1 MKKFN
6 TQAPGSFSLNRLT
19 YVVLALM
26 LVVVAGCS
34 SLRLAYNNGDTVLYW
49 WLNAYV
55 DLDRDQKGWVR
66 EDIDK
71 LFDWHRKTQLKD
83 YVEILR
89 KGQKQVQGNVT
100 QAELLADYS
109 EIKSRTQ
116 SLLLKAAPDLADL
129 ARSLKPEQ
137 IAQMEK
143 KFKSNNDDYRKKFLT
158 GDQEKRQQLRYKKS
172 MEQFELWFGSF
183 SREQEAAIRKASDAR
198 PLDNEIWLDER
209 TRRQRNVLNLV
220 QKVQSEKL
228 GKEATVAL
236 INTLIRDSFERLEHS
251 ERKPFFDAFENSTAQ
266 MVLTVIKIA
275 TPAQKEHAVK
285 RMQGWI
291 DDFNS
296 LATQPK

>member
-6 TQAPGSFSLNRLT
+6 TQAPASFSLNRLT

-89 KGQKQVQGNVT
+89 KGQKQVQGNPT
-100 QAELLADYS
+100 QADLMADYS
-109 EIKSRTQ
+109 EIQSRTQ

-137 IAQMEK
+137 VAQMEK
-143 KFKSNNDDYRKKFLT
+143 KFKSNNDDYRKKFLS

-183 SREQEAAIRKASDAR
+183 SSEQEALIRKASDAR

-209 TRRQRNVLNLV
+209 SRRQRNVLSLV
-220 QKVQSEKL
+220 QKVQNEKL

-236 INTLIRDSFERLEHS
+236 INTLIKDSFDRLEHS
-251 ERKPFFDAFENSTAQ
+251 DRKAFFDAFENSTAQ
-266 MVLTVIKIA
+266 MILTVIKIA
-275 TPAQKEHAVK
+275 TPAQKAHAVK

>member
-6 TQAPGSFSLNRLT
+6 TQAPASFSLNRLT

-209 TRRQRNVLNLV
+209 SRRQRNVLNLV
-220 QKVQSEKL
+220 QKVQTEKL

>member
-6 TQAPGSFSLNRLT
+6 TQAPGSSSLNRLT

-100 QAELLADYS
+100 QAELLADYD

-143 KFKSNNDDYRKKFLT
+143 KFKSNNEDYRKKFLT

-209 TRRQRNVLNLV
+209 SRRQRNVLALV
-220 QKVQSEKL
+220 QKVQNEKL
-228 GKEATVAL
+228 SKEATVAL
-236 INTLIRDSFERLEHS
+236 INTLIKDSFERLEHS

>member
-6 TQAPGSFSLNRLT
+6 MRAPLHQRFT
-19 YVVLALM
+19 CAVLVLM

-89 KGQKQVQGNVT
+89 KGQKQVQGNPT
-100 QAELLADYS
+100 QADLLADYS

-183 SREQEAAIRKASDAR
+183 SGEQEALIRKASDAR

-209 TRRQRNVLNLV
+209 MRRQRNVLTLV
-220 QKVQSEKL
+220 QKVQNEKL

-236 INTLIRDSFERLEHS
+236 INTLIKDSFERLEHS
-251 ERKPFFDAFENSTAQ
+251 DRKAFFDAFENSTAQ
-266 MVLTVIKIA
+266 MILTVIKIA
-275 TPAQKEHAVK
+275 TPAQKAHAVK

-296 LATQPK
+296 LAAQPK

>member
-6 TQAPGSFSLNRLT
+6 TQAPFQNRLMYALLT
-19 YVVLALM
+19 LM

-89 KGQKQVQGNVT
+89 KGQKQVQGNPT
-100 QAELLADYS
+100 QADLMADYS

-183 SREQEAAIRKASDAR
+183 SGEQEALIRKASDAR

-209 TRRQRNVLNLV
+209 MRRQRNVLTLV
-220 QKVQSEKL
+220 QKVQNEKL

-236 INTLIRDSFERLEHS
+236 INTLIKDSFERLEHS
-251 ERKPFFDAFENSTAQ
+251 DRKAFFDAFENSTAQ
-266 MVLTVIKIA
+266 MILTVIKIA
-275 TPAQKEHAVK
+275 TPAQKAHAVK

>member
-6 TQAPGSFSLNRLT
+6 MRAPLHQRFT
-19 YVVLALM
+19 CAVLVLM

-89 KGQKQVQGNVT
+89 KGQKQVQGNPT
-100 QAELLADYS
+100 QADLLADYS

-183 SREQEAAIRKASDAR
+183 SSEQEAIIRKASDAR

-209 TRRQRNVLNLV
+209 SRRQRNVLTLV
-220 QKVQSEKL
+220 QKVQNEKL

-236 INTLIRDSFERLEHS
+236 INTLIKDSFERLEHS
-251 ERKPFFDAFENSTAQ
+251 DRKAFFDAFENSTAQ
-266 MVLTVIKIA
+266 MILTVIKIA
-275 TPAQKEHAVK
+275 TPAQKAHAVK

-296 LATQPK
+296 LAAQPK